1 MKAATKVVFQV
12 EKATADGDLSAIEGQ
27 LNERVARG
35 ELDGYVVIPRDVL
48 DRGEAEFYA
57 RNVSDVFTRDKLAER
72 ISRAVIEQRMIDA
85 NIAPDV
91 VRKKNEAVRLKARK
105 AGELGQGDS
114 GAAFIMVF
122 IIGFMIYITIL
133 MYGQSILGAVVE
145 EKETRIAEMLFS
157 SVKSTTLMI
166 GKLIGVSLVAL
177 TQFTIWGVALAV
189 FALYGVGMLGAQGI
203 DVPIPHM
210 SPVWLVWFVLFF
222 LLGYFLYAT
231 IYALVG
237 SMVTTAQEGGQM
249 ALPVVFTLVT
259 GFYLAFP
266 VIRSPDSS
274 FAFWISMVPLFSPIT
289 MLVRI
294 VTQTP
299 PVWQILLSLFIGFV
313 TTGVMLWLAARIYRI
328 GMLMYGKKATI
339 PEVLRWVRQD

>member
-1 MKAATKVVFQV
+1 
-12 EKATADGDLSAIEGQ
+12 
-27 LNERVARG
+27 LNERVAGG
-35 ELDGYVVIPRDVL
+35 ELDGYVVIPKDVL

-57 RNVSDVFTRDKLAER
+57 RNVSDVLTRDKLAER

-91 VRKKNEAVRLKARK
+91 VRKKNEPVRLKARK
-105 AGELGQGDS
+105 AGEGGQGDS
-114 GAAFIMVF
+114 GGAFIMVF
-122 IIGFMIYITIL
+122 VVGFLIYITIL
-133 MYGQSILGAVVE
+133 MYGQAILGAVVE

-189 FALYGVGMLGAQGI
+189 FALYGVGVLMSQGI
-203 DVPIPHM
+203 DTPVPHM
-210 SPVWLVWFVLFF
+210 NPVWLVWFLLFF
-222 LLGYFLYAT
+222 LHGYFLYAT

-237 SMVTTAQEGGQM
+237 SMVTTVQEGGQM
-249 ALPVVFTLVT
+249 SLPIVFTLVI

-266 VIRSPDSS
+266 VIRSPDSP

-289 MLVRI
+289 MVVRI

-299 PVWQILLSLFIGFV
+299 PVWQILLSLFVGFA
-313 TTGVMLWLAARIYRI
+313 TTGLMIWLAARIYRV